1 MAFTV
6 RNIASFADSRAFYS
20 THLLGTI
27 ANLKSVSMSDS
38 QTVRQKREDED
49 DLMSRAHASFCFEKH
64 ARTSPLRFTETSP
77 NCSTPGA
84 NPRRAELGGNVIGMY
99 GI

>member
-1 MAFTV
+1 MQVRDGSMAFTV

-38 QTVRQKREDED
+38 QT
-49 DLMSRAHASFCFEKH
+49 EK
-64 ARTSPLRFTETSP
+64 
-77 NCSTPGA
+77 
-84 NPRRAELGGNVIGMY
+84 GGRG
-99 GI
+99 